1 MEWKIERASVEGQ
14 RLAAD
19 IRLQA
24 IVDGEAALPGSL
36 RDAATVLSVQ
46 ARAVPGAGETQ
57 GDKVVLSGQVLFDVL
72 YAQGDLTRVQC
83 IETAC
88 DFRQIAD
95 APGVTPRMA
104 LAWDVCVEDA
114 QARAS
119 GGRLMLTA
127 ALSLYAIVTADA
139 AIEAVT
145 DVTGDPALRT
155 RCCQARL
162 QRTTGRGEARALVR
176 EEFELPAALGVQDT
190 LYATADA
197 RVDEV
202 VGGEGRVTVSGTVEL
217 TVCHAG
223 GESRPLVITRHS
235 APFEQSVALE
245 AGEEDAVGASVRVLD
260 VMADSM
266 EAGED
271 ARVLRTE
278 VELLVR
284 AQATHAAQRELLCDV
299 YTISGDLAEPTR
311 REERLMADGAGERAR
326 ESGKIVLALPDD
338 APPVGTMLAAFV
350 QPAAG
355 TRERS
360 GGRLRVDGMMGVTL
374 VYLPIDSQ
382 VPVSTRQD
390 APMSVQF
397 ACGLSADAAIALE
410 CVEAVASAITSD
422 RVEVRFILSMEGM
435 DCGAQPLQV
444 VTDVT
449 RTPAQAEPGAIV
461 VYYPAQ
467 DETAWDVA
475 KRYRVDA
482 QSLRALNPQLEEAR
496 AGEPVVVLR
505 RGAAEA

>member
-1 MEWKIERASVEGQ
+1 
-14 RLAAD
+14 
-19 IRLQA
+19 
-24 IVDGEAALPGSL
+24 
-36 RDAATVLSVQ
+36 
-46 ARAVPGAGETQ
+46 
-57 GDKVVLSGQVLFDVL
+57 
-72 YAQGDLTRVQC
+72 
-83 IETAC
+83 
-88 DFRQIAD
+88 
-95 APGVTPRMA
+95 
-104 LAWDVCVEDA
+104 
-114 QARAS
+114 
-119 GGRLMLTA
+119 
-127 ALSLYAIVTADA
+127 
-139 AIEAVT
+139 
-145 DVTGDPALRT
+145 
-155 RCCQARL
+155 QARL

-245 AGEEDAVGASVRVLD
+245 AGEEDAVSASVRVLD

-278 VELLVR
+278 GELLVR

-299 YTISGDLAEPTR
+299 YTTSGDLAEPTR

-360 GGRLRVDGMMGVTL
+360 
-374 VYLPIDSQ
+374 
-382 VPVSTRQD
+382 
-390 APMSVQF
+390 
-397 ACGLSADAAIALE
+397 
-410 CVEAVASAITSD
+410 
-422 RVEVRFILSMEGM
+422 
-435 DCGAQPLQV
+435 
-444 VTDVT
+444 
-449 RTPAQAEPGAIV
+449 
-461 VYYPAQ
+461 
-467 DETAWDVA
+467 
-475 KRYRVDA
+475 
-482 QSLRALNPQLEEAR
+482 
-496 AGEPVVVLR
+496 
-505 RGAAEA
+505 

>member
-57 GDKVVLSGQVLFDVL
+57 GDKVVLSGQVL

-155 RCCQARL
+155 RCCRARL

-245 AGEEDAVGASVRVLD
+245 AGE
-260 VMADSM
+260 
-266 EAGED
+266 D

-299 YTISGDLAEPTR
+299 YTTSGDLAEPTR

-422 RVEVRFILSMEGM
+422 RVEVRFILLLEGM

-467 DETAWDVA
+467 DETAWDIA

-505 RGAAEA
+505 RGTAEA